1 MSDMPKAAMRGFSLI
16 ELLISLG
23 VGLLVLG
30 TAVGMYSNAVKAT
43 WTVSQKAEMQQDA
56 RASANMI
63 LKDISLAGAGLP
75 SGGLALTAGTA
86 VLPVYGCDQTPKC
99 YLGPGGN
106 TAIAYPVQGT
116 TPYLYG
122 IIPGWKQGITVSAA
136 QGPSDIITI
145 VYTDDT
151 FLLDCYNITFTDGT
165 GTSINFTLPTVK
177 NPRACALT
185 PPQTGPQDVT
195 DAALGLT
202 AGDLVL
208 FQGKNASGN
217 TAYAVAEV
225 TKATGTSS
233 PFNVTFNNG
242 DPLKLNQAAA
252 TSNDLVQ
259 LDTAANTILGS
270 AIASRVFIITYY
282 LDISPYDGTT
292 PRLMRQ
298 VNGHTP
304 VPVDENVAFM
314 SFSYDTYATDGTLLK
329 DQPDGGESAGVS
341 PSLIRKINIL
351 HFTKR
356 SQLSGTSGYQGFDL
370 QTSVSARDMSFQN
383 RYQ

>member
-1 MSDMPKAAMRGFSLI
+1 MSSTPKASTRGFSLI
-16 ELLISLG
+16 ELLIALG

-30 TAVGMYSNAVKAT
+30 TAVGMYSDAVKAT
-43 WTVSQKAEMQQDA
+43 WIVSQRAEMQQDA
-56 RASANMI
+56 RASANLL

-75 SGGLALTAGTA
+75 SGGLALASGGVT
-86 VLPVYGCDQTPKC
+86 PIYGCDQAPKC
-99 YLGPGGN
+99 YLGPLGN

-122 IIPGWKQGITVSAA
+122 IVPGYQEGITLSAA

-145 VYTDDT
+145 AYTDDT
-151 FLLDCYNITFTDGT
+151 FLLDCYNISFTDGT
-165 GTSINFTLPTVK
+165 GTSVNFSLPDKT

-195 DAALGLT
+195 DAAVGLT

-208 FQGKNASGN
+208 FQGKNAAGN

-225 TKATGTSS
+225 TKATGASS

-242 DPLKLNQAAA
+242 DPLKMNQTGA
-252 TSNDLVQ
+252 TGNNLAQ
-259 LDTAANTILGS
+259 LDTTANTILTS
-270 AIASRVFIITYY
+270 AIANRLYIITYY

-314 SFSYDTYATDGTLLK
+314 QFSYDTYASNGTLLK
-329 DQPDGGESAGVS
+329 NQGDGGESAGVS

-351 HFTKR
+351 HLTSR

>member
-1 MSDMPKAAMRGFSLI
+1 MPKITMRGFSLV
-16 ELLISLG
+16 ELLVSLG

-30 TAVGMYSNAVKAT
+30 TAVGMYSNAVKGT
-43 WTVSQKAEMQQDA
+43 WDVSQRAEMQQDA
-56 RASANMI
+56 RAAANLL

-75 SGGLALTAGTA
+75 SGGLALPSGTA
-86 VLPVYGCDQTPKC
+86 IIPVYGCDQAPKC
-99 YLGPGGN
+99 YIGPAGN
-106 TAIAYPVQGT
+106 NAIAYPLQGA

-122 IIPGWKQGITVSAA
+122 IIPGWKQGITVSAS

-151 FLLDCYNITFTDGT
+151 FLLNCYNVSFTDT
-165 GTSINFTLPTVK
+165 SGTSVNFSLPDATH
-177 NPRACALT
+177 PRPCALT
-185 PPQTGPQDVT
+185 PPQTGPQNVT

-202 AGDLVL
+202 PGDLVL

-225 TKATGTSS
+225 SNATGAAS

-242 DPLKLNQAAA
+242 DPLKMNQTAA
-252 TSNDLVQ
+252 TSNNLTQ
-259 LDTAANTILGS
+259 IDTAANTILSS
-270 AIASRVFIITYY
+270 AIASRLFVITYY
-282 LDISPYDGTT
+282 LDLSPYDGTT

-314 SFSYDTYATDGTLLK
+314 AFSYDTYATNGTLLK
-329 DQPDGGESAGVS
+329 DQPDGGESSGVS

-370 QTSVSARDMSFQN
+370 QTSISARDMSFQN